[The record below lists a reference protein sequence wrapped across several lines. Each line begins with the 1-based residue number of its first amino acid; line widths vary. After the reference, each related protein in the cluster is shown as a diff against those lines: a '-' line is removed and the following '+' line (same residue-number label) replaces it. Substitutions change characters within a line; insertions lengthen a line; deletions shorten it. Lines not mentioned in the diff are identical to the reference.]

1 MPHFPS
7 DMYDGGSNA
16 GAGAAR
22 ATTTGA
28 HEVPAAF
35 ENATTHAPAT
45 GGARAGDATT
55 TSKYTDVKDLGADQL
70 LIDIANYVV
79 GYEIKSRDA
88 VKTARFA
95 ILDFASC
102 ALRGACEPA
111 CAKLLGPVVPGV
123 TCTFGAHVPGTEYYL
138 DPVTATGNMSTCA
151 RWLDYN
157 DAFYG
162 AEWTHPSDC
171 IGAVL
176 AVAEYVSRLRN
187 ERGLSVLSM
196 RDVIVGVIKTYEIVG
211 ILALDNSFNQIGVDH
226 GLLTRVAVAAVTTSM
241 LGGGRLEVMY
251 ATSQAFIDGSGL
263 RCFRHYPCAGTRKG
277 WAAGDAASRGVSLAL
292 MTMRGEMGYLGALT
306 APVWGFNDVFY
317 RRQDIALK
325 RDFGEYVMENIVFK
339 PSYPSE
345 VHAQTAIEASFRL
358 HPQVVHRVD
367 EVHSVAVHTT
377 RSAVRC
383 IDKTGPLNGPADRDH
398 CLQYAVAVALL
409 YGNITT
415 EHYEDS
421 VANDPRVDELRR
433 KILIAENPQYSA
445 DYVDPDRRSCSNSVQ
460 VHFKDRT
467 STNKFEVEYP
477 VGHRRRRMETFSAL
491 EKKFI
496 ASLHM
501 KFPPERAGFI
511 FERVT
516 DAQIF
521 DALTP
526 IDFMELFNATP
537 HPVLLPPMRAAPG
550 VFDYTQIDTRASVLV
565 PRLPDNDARSA
576 RAVDDGSHA

>member
-1 MPHFPS
+1 MAH
-7 DMYDGGSNA
+7 A
-16 GAGAAR
+16 GTSSGPAAR
-22 ATTTGA
+22 VASGDLSTRS
-28 HEVPAAF
+28 ERDAASSSSI
-35 ENATTHAPAT
+35 P
-45 GGARAGDATT
+45 RAIGE
-55 TSKYTDVKDLGADQL
+55 SDLGADRL
-70 LIDIANYVV
+70 LVDVANYAC

-88 VKTARFA
+88 VKTCRFA
-95 ILDFASC
+95 ILDFIAC
-102 ALRGACEPA
+102 ALRGSCEPS
-111 CAKLLGPVVPGV
+111 CAKLLGPCVPGV

-138 DPVTATGNMSTCA
+138 DPVTATFNSTTCA
-151 RWLDYN
+151 RWLDYG
-157 DAFYG
+157 DSFYG
-162 AEWTHPSDC
+162 AEWTHPSDV
-171 IGAVL
+171 IGAILSVS
-176 AVAEYVSRLRN
+176 EYVSRLRN

-196 RDVIVGVIKTYEIVG
+196 RDVIVATIKAYEIIGV
-211 ILALDNSFNQIGVDH
+211 LALENSFNQIGVDH
-226 GLLTRVAVAAVTTSM
+226 GVLTKVAVAAVTTAM

-292 MTMRGEMGYLGALT
+292 MTMRGEMGYLCALS

-317 RRQDIALK
+317 RRQEIVMRREL
-325 RDFGEYVMENIVFK
+325 GEFIMENVVFK

-345 VHAQTAIEASFRL
+345 VHAQTAIEAAFRL
-358 HPQVVHRVD
+358 HPQIIHRVD
-367 EVHSVAVHTT
+367 EIHSIAVHTT

-383 IDKTGPLNGPADRDH
+383 IDKTGPLSGPADRDH
-398 CLQYAVAVALL
+398 CLQYVVAVALL
-409 YGNITT
+409 YGNMTSD
-415 EHYEDS
+415 HYEDS
-421 VANDPRVDELRR
+421 VASDPRVDELRR
-433 KILIAENPQYSA
+433 KVLIAENPQYSA
-445 DYVDPDRRSCSNSVQ
+445 DYVDPDRRSCANSVQ

-477 VGHRRRRMETFSAL
+477 IGHRRRRTEGFSAL

-496 ASLHM
+496 SSLHK

-516 DAQIF
+516 DSQVF

-550 VFDYTQIDTRASVLV
+550 VFDYTPIDNRASTLGL
-565 PRLPDNDARSA
+565 RLTDAVGVH
-576 RAVDDGSHA
+576 AVSDRTEPSR